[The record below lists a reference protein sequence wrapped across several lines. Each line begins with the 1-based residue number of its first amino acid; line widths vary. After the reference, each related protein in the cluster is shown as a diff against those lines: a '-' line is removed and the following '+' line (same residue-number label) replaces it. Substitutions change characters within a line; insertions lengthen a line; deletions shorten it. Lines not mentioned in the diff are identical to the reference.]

1 MRKKIENKEP
11 DRIVGVRFKQSEF
24 DKLQADMKSMDY
36 LSYSKY
42 IREVVLRKKVTV
54 QRVTITDRSIRN
66 QINQATAQISRI
78 GNNYNQL
85 VKRINEVSRSKKK
98 NGDPVINSKYLSYYL
113 DKLQTATQKII
124 EEQKK
129 IIEMVNLV
137 RVDGEPDNPQN

>member
-1 MRKKIENKEP
+1 
-11 DRIVGVRFKQSEF
+11 
-24 DKLQADMKSMDY
+24 MDY